1 MFAKQRKDSTDPRL
15 RSLLQKAVRR
25 GHSDVVESTARHLDA
40 ARDKTWLRSRAVV
53 ITFEECWPMAQHL
66 SISTHFDS
74 RLAAF
79 LRVASAEKQKDAAG
93 LGALAYAFGEGD
105 QTMLD
110 VVPNRWALRTISE
123 ALRRPLPFFEW
134 AQANCASPTAL
145 QIVDAA
151 RRYLAAAT
159 WGWDKACIIAGAFLA
174 ITVGVPESRIAS
186 DADGA
191 FPYWVAL
198 DKHTPQ
204 GKAILHEVARER
216 SVSYRHLIW
225 SSFYFES
232 AKVNAIVESPW
243 WSAERAWRLTRA
255 GLTTDAAEQLWEGL
269 RAVIAEW
276 LRPEAEELRRVV
288 EAHGA
293 SQGSLF

>member
-1 MFAKQRKDSTDPRL
+1 MFVKQRKDSTDPRL

-25 GHSDVVESTARHLDA
+25 GHSGVVESTARRLDA
-40 ARDKTWLRSRAVV
+40 ARDKAWLRSRAVV
-53 ITFEECWPMAQHL
+53 ITFEECWPLAQQL
-66 SISTHFDS
+66 SISTQFDS

-93 LGALAYAFGEGD
+93 LGTLAYAFSEGD
-105 QTMLD
+105 QTILD
-110 VVPNRWALRTISE
+110 VVPDRWALRTVSE
-123 ALRRPLPFFEW
+123 ALRRPLAFFEW
-134 AQANCASPTAL
+134 AQGNCTSPTAL

-174 ITVGVPESRIAS
+174 TTVGVPESRKAS
-186 DADGA
+186 NTEGA

-204 GKAILHEVARER
+204 GKEILHEIARER
-216 SVSYRHLIW
+216 SISYRHLIW

-232 AKVNAIVESPW
+232 AKVNALGESPW
-243 WSAERAWRLTRA
+243 WKAERAWRLTRA
-255 GLTTDAAEQLWEGL
+255 GLTAEAAEQLWEGL
-269 RAVIAEW
+269 HAVIAER
-276 LRPEAEELRRVV
+276 LRPEAEELRSVV
-288 EAHGA
+288 ETNGA
-293 SQGSLF
+293 SPGSLF